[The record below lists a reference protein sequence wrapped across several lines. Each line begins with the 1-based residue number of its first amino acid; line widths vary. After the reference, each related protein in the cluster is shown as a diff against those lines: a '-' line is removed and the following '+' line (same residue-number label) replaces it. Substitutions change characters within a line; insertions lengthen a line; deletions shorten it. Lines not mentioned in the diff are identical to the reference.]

1 MFQKYSRVDR
11 DKRLPLSVKT
21 KGMLAYYLYR
31 DENSRERY
39 REALLEILAE
49 YWDEGELLA
58 EAQRVRAMAGPFFNE
73 SQRDRSN
80 TGSVLQFIRNRRDEI
95 MEEIRDGMPEW
106 DREPGP
112 PAVITADSDWGRRA
126 RKADDA
132 KDIWLASKAG
142 NLEKVNELIEAGVA
156 ADQPNDDGTTPLIMA
171 ALGGKTEVARLLIEK
186 GADVNA
192 KANDGNT
199 AIHSA
204 AFLGHLGVVKLL
216 VDNGVDL
223 KVRNRGGEI
232 PLQVASSPWD
242 DVVEFTMRIN
252 DMLNLDLNLTESK
265 ENRGQVARY
274 LQAPTDAQQ
283 QRDIWSAA
291 KMGKLKLVRE
301 LLAGGIAVDQR
312 DSDGNTPLVMA
323 AMAGKTEIAR
333 LLIENGADVN
343 AKTNNE
349 GTSLHGA
356 AFMGHLAMVR
366 LLVENQA
373 ELTVLNGN
381 GETAWDVASI
391 PWDRVRRT
399 AERMNDRLDLGVE
412 LVQSEVKRKRV
423 AEYLGT
429 RADESDQ

>member
-1 MFQKYSRVDR
+1 
-11 DKRLPLSVKT
+11 
-21 KGMLAYYLYR
+21 
-31 DENSRERY
+31 
-39 REALLEILAE
+39 
-49 YWDEGELLA
+49 
-58 EAQRVRAMAGPFFNE
+58 
-73 SQRDRSN
+73 
-80 TGSVLQFIRNRRDEI
+80 
-95 MEEIRDGMPEW
+95 
-106 DREPGP
+106 
-112 PAVITADSDWGRRA
+112 
-126 RKADDA
+126 
-132 KDIWLASKAG
+132 
-142 NLEKVNELIEAGVA
+142 
-156 ADQPNDDGTTPLIMA
+156 
-171 ALGGKTEVARLLIEK
+171 
-186 GADVNA
+186 
-192 KANDGNT
+192 
-199 AIHSA
+199 
-204 AFLGHLGVVKLL
+204 
-216 VDNGVDL
+216 
-223 KVRNRGGEI
+223 
-232 PLQVASSPWD
+232 
-242 DVVEFTMRIN
+242 
-252 DMLNLDLNLTESK
+252 
-265 ENRGQVARY
+265 
-274 LQAPTDAQQ
+274 
-283 QRDIWSAA
+283 
-291 KMGKLKLVRE
+291 LKLVRE

-373 ELTVLNGN
+373 DLTVLNGN